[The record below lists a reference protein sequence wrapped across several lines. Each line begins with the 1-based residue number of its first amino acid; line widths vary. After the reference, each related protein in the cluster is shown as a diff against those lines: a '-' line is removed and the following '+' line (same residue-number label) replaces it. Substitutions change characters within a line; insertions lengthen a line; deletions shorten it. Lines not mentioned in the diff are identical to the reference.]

1 MTGNSLFKFGITSRT
16 PIGFVVGIKN
26 GESHQ
31 SALDGFCENLSS
43 LAVLSSHH
51 IFSKQKTLD
60 WDQETPFLETT
71 SE

>member
-16 PIGFVVGIKN
+16 PIGVIVGIKN

-43 LAVLSSHH
+43 LAVLSSYH
-51 IFSKQKTLD
+51 I
-60 WDQETPFLETT
+60 LEN
-71 SE
+71 EKH

>member
-16 PIGFVVGIKN
+16 PIGVIVGIKN

-43 LAVLSSHH
+43 LAVLSSYH
-51 IFSKQKTLD
+51 IFRKRKTLD
-60 WDQETPFLETT
+60 WDQETPFLKTT